1 MTIHFKLLPKRVTR
15 DLNLLMI
22 KFIEFII
29 IEDSATYKV
38 NSIKM
43 VDLRGLEPL
52 TSSMPW
58 KRSSQLSYRPINI
71 IVVNSL
77 TTTPK

>member
-58 KRSSQLSYRPINI
+58 KRSSQLSYRPMVDGNI
-71 IVVNSL
+71 
-77 TTTPK
+77 